1 MSSTSRPSVSCSSA
15 TECARTMTGR
25 DRLACVRCSAR
36 LTTRSRR
43 PPGLN
48 RSRHSATCSSCC
60 EEAPEPAVVL
70 FLRARAARLLVG
82 VLVALVVFA
91 LLFAIPGGS
100 DLSRALG
107 GVVLGLLLLGAAAFV
122 IVVAFFPRRRP

>member
-1 MSSTSRPSVSCSSA
+1 VKKRPS
-15 TECARTMTGR
+15 
-25 DRLACVRCSAR
+25 RLWFFFY
-36 LTTRSRR
+36 
-43 PPGLN
+43 G
-48 RSRHSATCSSCC
+48 
-60 EEAPEPAVVL
+60 
-70 FLRARAARLLVG
+70 RARRGFPWLLVG